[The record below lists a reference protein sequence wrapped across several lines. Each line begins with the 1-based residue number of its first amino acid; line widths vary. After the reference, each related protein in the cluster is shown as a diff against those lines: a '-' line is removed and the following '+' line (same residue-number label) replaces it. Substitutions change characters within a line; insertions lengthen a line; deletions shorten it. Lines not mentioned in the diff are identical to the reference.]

1 MRKVHSYYEYEI
13 VPQGE
18 GWGYKI
24 FTDNEIYFDIWK
36 TDVYRES
43 DEWFDSPVQA
53 EFAAIGHISLIE
65 NGEG

>member
-1 MRKVHSYYEYEI
+1 MRKKYGYYEYEVI
-13 VPQGE
+13 PLPE

-24 FTDNEIYFDIWK
+24 FTDNKVYQEILG

-43 DEWFDSPVQA
+43 DEWFDSEAQA
-53 EFAAIGHISLIE
+53 GFAAVGHISLIE